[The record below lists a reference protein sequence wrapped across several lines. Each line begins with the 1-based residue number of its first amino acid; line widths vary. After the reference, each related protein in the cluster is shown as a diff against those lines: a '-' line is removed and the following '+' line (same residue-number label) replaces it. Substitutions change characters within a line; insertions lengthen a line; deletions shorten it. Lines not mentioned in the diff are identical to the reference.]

1 MASRPLTLY
10 EKIWNAH
17 VVERRD
23 YGTCLI
29 YIDRHLVH
37 EVTSPQAFE
46 GLRAAGR
53 PVRRPDLTLAVPEH
67 NLPTNARVDA
77 AGRAPPTADADRPT
91 QPAPLPR
98 DGADIGRPHLY
109 ALRAALGSVTLL
121 GADKGRH
128 PAGGPPP
135 LFG

>member
-1 MASRPLTLY
+1 MARPLTLY

-23 YGTCLI
+23 DGTCLI

-53 PVRRPDLTLAVPEH
+53 MVRRPDLTLAVPDH
-67 NLPTNARVDA
+67 NLPTSPRRDA
-77 AGRAPPTADADRPT
+77 E
-91 QPAPLPR
+91 
-98 DGADIGRPHLY
+98 GRPIPIADLESANQLE
-109 ALRAALGSVTLL
+109 ALRRNVAE
-121 GADKGRH
+121 
-128 PAGGPPP
+128 
-135 LFG
+135 FGV